1 MTPPRAVRISRIDG
15 VSRVT
20 LDGTTRKVVAR
31 YGPQR
36 VQTEWWAKPV
46 DRDYLHVRLDDGRGL
61 VLYRERAESGWFAQG
76 ALD

>member
-1 MTPPRAVRISRIDG
+1 MA
-15 VSRVT
+15 
-20 LDGTTRKVVAR
+20 AR

-36 VQTEWWAKPV
+36 VQTGWWAEPV

-61 VLYRERAESGWFAQG
+61 VLYRDRAQGRWFAQG

>member
-1 MTPPRAVRISRIDG
+1 MA
-15 VSRVT
+15 
-20 LDGTTRKVVAR
+20 AR

-36 VQTEWWAKPV
+36 VQTGWWAEAI

-61 VLYRERAESGWFAQG
+61 VLYRDRAQSCWFAQG